1 MALNVSGILSP
12 VNGPAQ
18 QTYTAP
24 DLTIGF
30 GSITIYNSS
39 NSAVN
44 VYLNN
49 VGILTA
55 TPDFVVPALSVITN
69 PIPGI
74 NRLTVAFVTYPS
86 TGGNCQV
93 TLCDTVLSSASSLLP
108 GSIGQP
114 SVLPSALG
122 SLGDVTGNMQFA
134 NVSTAGIGSNN
145 GASSSMLLLNSPA
158 FITGVAGTY
167 TYIYSINLSGASS
180 VAQALPNGAATVAW
194 IKICSTNTGGTT
206 FQFYQWPQTVQAAPP
221 IAAYNVGLMPAISYS
236 GGPLP
241 LFYTNTAIYV
251 YFGDYSGTANT
262 SNLYASVNVAY
273 AVY

>member
-39 NSAVN
+39 NSSVN

-49 VGILTA
+49 VGILSA
-55 TPDFVVPALSVITN
+55 TPDFVVPALCVITN

-74 NRLTVAFVTYPS
+74 NKLTVAFVTYPS

-122 SLGDVTGNMQFA
+122 PLGDVPGNMQFA
-134 NVSTAGIGSNN
+134 NASCEGLGSNN
-145 GASSSMLLLNSPA
+145 GAASSFGILNSPA
-158 FITGVAGTY
+158 FITGFAGTY
-167 TYIYSINLSGASS
+167 TYVYSISIQGLSSTLTNGSPASA
-180 VAQALPNGAATVAW
+180 VAFL
-194 IKICSTNTGGTT
+194 KLCSTSTGGTT
-206 FQFYQWPQTVQAAPP
+206 FQFYQWAQTTLGAAPLNT
-221 IAAYNVGLMPAISYS
+221 YNIGMLPTFGYS
-236 GGPLP
+236 GGSLP
-241 LFYTNTAIYV
+241 LFYTNTALYAV
-251 YFGDYSGTANT
+251 FGDITGVANT
-262 SNLYASVNVAY
+262 SSLYASINVAY

>member
-39 NSAVN
+39 NSSVN

-49 VGILTA
+49 VGILSA
-55 TPDFVVPALSVITN
+55 TPDFVVPALCVITN

-74 NRLTVAFVTYPS
+74 NRLTVAFATYPS

-122 SLGDVTGNMQFA
+122 PLGNVPGNMQFA
-134 NVSTAGIGSNN
+134 NASCSNIGSNN
-145 GASSSMLLLNSPA
+145 GALSSFLLLNSPS
-158 FITGVAGTY
+158 FVTGVAGTY
-167 TYIYSINLSGASS
+167 TYVYSINLSGASS
-180 VAQALPNGAATVAW
+180 SSQASDTTLAW
-194 IKICSTNTGGTT
+194 LKVCSTSTGGTT
-206 FQFYQWPQTVQAAPP
+206 FQFYQWAQTIQAAPP
-221 IAAYNVGLMPAISYS
+221 INTFNIGIVPTMAYS

-241 LFYTNTAIYV
+241 LFYTNTAIYI
-251 YFGDYSGTANT
+251 YFGDISGTPNN
-262 SNLYASVNVAY
+262 SNLYTSVNIAY